1 MHQSLEEFATN
12 ADTWVLLLVMAI
24 SIAIL
29 GVSAN
34 ILVDNAVK
42 ISIKTGLPKVIV
54 GATIVSIGT
63 TFPEAVVSVMA
74 ALGGDPGFAL
84 GNAVGSIICDTGLI
98 LGIACIMSPLKLDMK
113 LVNRQGWVQLG
124 VAVLLVAL
132 CLPYGRLN
140 ELFNQQA
147 FLHQSSGFF
156 LVVLLGVYLVWSV
169 RLARLADPIAE
180 DEQAVQGISIL
191 PCVGILAVACAFV
204 ALSSIGLIE
213 STKVLADNAGVSKA
227 VIAATVVAFGTSL
240 PELVTAI
247 TAVRKGHGELAIGNI
262 IGADILNV
270 LFVAGLAAAVTP
282 AGLLEGP
289 ENPIF
294 FRLQFPVML
303 FILICFRVGIKTSSN
318 GYLGRRT
325 GFLLLGT
332 YIIYIAMTIAN
343 YRQAITI

>member
-1 MHQSLEEFATN
+1 MHEYIEQLAEN
-12 ADTWVLLLVMAI
+12 ADTWMLLLATVI

-29 GVSAN
+29 GTSAD
-34 ILVDNAVK
+34 ILVENAVK

-74 ALGGDPGFAL
+74 AIGGHPDFAL

-98 LGIACIMSPLKLDMK
+98 LGIACLMSPLKLDMK
-113 LVNRQGWVQLG
+113 LVNRQGWVQFG
-124 VAVLLVAL
+124 VAVLLVAM
-132 CLPYGRLN
+132 CLPFGRLN
-140 ELFNQQA
+140 DLFSQQA
-147 FLHQSSGFF
+147 FLHQWSGFV
-156 LVVLLGVYLVWSV
+156 LVGLLGAYLVWSV
-169 RLARLADPIAE
+169 RLAKLADPVVE
-180 DEQAVQGISIL
+180 DEESRQTISIL
-191 PCVGILAVACAFV
+191 PCLIVLSVACGFV
-204 ALSSIGLIE
+204 ILSSIGLIE
-213 STKVLADNAGVSKA
+213 STKVLASRAGVSNA

-240 PELVTAI
+240 PELVTAV

-282 AGLLEGP
+282 DGLFADKV
-289 ENPIF
+289 F
-294 FRLQFPVML
+294 FSLQFPAML
-303 FILICFRVGIKTSSN
+303 FILFCFRIGIKTSTN

-332 YIIYIAMTIAN
+332 YIIYIA
-343 YRQAITI
+343 ITVA

>member
-1 MHQSLEEFATN
+1 MHEYIEQFAEN
-12 ADTWVLLLVMAI
+12 ADTWILLLVTAI
-24 SIAIL
+24 SIAVL
-29 GVSAN
+29 GTSAD

-42 ISIKTGLPKVIV
+42 ISIKTGLPKVII

-74 ALGGDPGFAL
+74 AIGGHPDFAL

-98 LGIACIMSPLKLDMK
+98 LGIACLMSPLKLDMK
-113 LVNRQGWVQLG
+113 LVNRQGWVQFG
-124 VAVLLVAL
+124 VAVLLVAM

-140 ELFNQQA
+140 ELFSQQA
-147 FLHQSSGFF
+147 VLHQWSGFL

-169 RLARLADPIAE
+169 RLARLADPVVE
-180 DEQAVQGISIL
+180 DKETQVISLL
-191 PCVGILAVACAFV
+191 PCLTVLTVACGFV
-204 ALSSIGLIE
+204 ILSSIGLIE
-213 STKVLADNAGVSKA
+213 TTKVLASRAGVSNA

-240 PELVTAI
+240 PELVTAV

-282 AGLLEGP
+282 DGLFAD
-289 ENPIF
+289 PIF
-294 FRLQFPVML
+294 FSLQFPAML
-303 FILICFRVGIKTSSN
+303 FILFCFRVGIKTSPN

-332 YIIYIAMTIAN
+332 YIVYIAITVAN
-343 YRQAITI
+343 

>member
-1 MHQSLEEFATN
+1 MHQSIEEFATN
-12 ADTWVLLLVMAI
+12 ADTWVLLLVMAV

-29 GVSAN
+29 GVSAD

-74 ALGGDPGFAL
+74 AMGGHPDFAL

-113 LVNRQGWVQLG
+113 LVNRQGWVQFG
-124 VAVLLVAL
+124 AAVLLVTL

-140 ELFNQQA
+140 ELFNQKA
-147 FLHQSSGFF
+147 FLSQSSGFL
-156 LVVLLGVYLVWSV
+156 LVVLLGVYLIWSV
-169 RLARLADPIAE
+169 RLARLADPVDKDNESA
-180 DEQAVQGISIL
+180 QGISIL
-191 PCVGILAVACAFV
+191 PCLGILAVACAFV
-204 ALSSIGLIE
+204 ILSSIGLIE
-213 STKVLADNAGVSKA
+213 STKVIASRAGVSNA

-282 AGLLEGP
+282 NGLFADP
-289 ENPIF
+289 VF
-294 FRLQFPVML
+294 FRLQFPAML
-303 FILICFRVGIKTSSN
+303 FILFCFRIGIKTSAN

-332 YIIYIAMTIAN
+332 YIIYIAITIAN
-343 YRQAITI
+343 

>member
-1 MHQSLEEFATN
+1 MHQILEEFLTN
-12 ADTWVLLLVMAI
+12 ANTWILLLVTVV
-24 SIAIL
+24 SIAVL
-29 GVSAN
+29 GTSAD

-42 ISIKTGLPKVIV
+42 ISITTGLPKVII

-74 ALGGDPGFAL
+74 AIGGNPDFAL

-98 LGIACIMSPLKLDMK
+98 LGIACLMAPLKLDMK
-113 LVNRQGWVQLG
+113 LVNSQGWVQFA

-132 CLPYGRLN
+132 CLPYDRLN
-140 ELFNQQA
+140 EIFSAKAVLSQWHG
-147 FLHQSSGFF
+147 FL
-156 LVVLLGVYLVWSV
+156 LVFLLGVYLVWSV
-169 RLARLADPIAE
+169 RLARLADPETESNNA
-180 DEQAVQGISIL
+180 APRASIL
-191 PCVGILAVACAFV
+191 PYIGLLFVACAFV
-204 ALSSIGLIE
+204 ILSSVGLIE
-213 STKVLADNAGVSKA
+213 STKVLASRAGVSNA

-282 AGLLEGP
+282 EGLFADAV
-289 ENPIF
+289 F
-294 FRLQFPVML
+294 FRLQFPAML
-303 FILICFRVGIKTSSN
+303 FILICFRIGIKTSSN
-318 GYLGRRT
+318 GYLRRRI

-332 YIIYIAMTIAN
+332 YIIYIALTVAS
-343 YRQAITI
+343 

>member
-1 MHQSLEEFATN
+1 MHQFIEQHALN
-12 ADTWVLLLVMAI
+12 ADTWVLLLVMAV
-24 SIAIL
+24 SIAVL
-29 GVSAN
+29 GISAD

-42 ISIKTGLPKVIV
+42 ISLKTGLPKVIV

-74 ALGGDPGFAL
+74 AMGGHPDFAL

-113 LVNRQGWVQLG
+113 LVNRQGWVQFG
-124 VAVLLVAL
+124 AAVLLVAL
-132 CLPYGRLN
+132 CLPYGHLS
-140 ELFNQQA
+140 ELFNRQA
-147 FLHQSSGFF
+147 FLNQTSGFL

-169 RLARLADPIAE
+169 RLARLADPVAE
-180 DEQAVQGISIL
+180 DDEARQGIFLL
-191 PCVGILAVACAFV
+191 PCFMILAVACGFV
-204 ALSSIGLIE
+204 ILSSIGLIE
-213 STKVLADNAGVSKA
+213 STKVLAARAGVSNA

-282 AGLLEGP
+282 QGLFADQ
-289 ENPIF
+289 IF
-294 FRLQFPVML
+294 FRLQFPAML
-303 FILICFRVGIKTSSN
+303 FILICFRVGIKKSSN
-318 GYLGRRT
+318 GHLGRRT
-325 GFLLLGT
+325 GFVLLGT
-332 YIIYIAMTIAN
+332 YIIYIA
-343 YRQAITI
+343 ITIMN

>member
-1 MHQSLEEFATN
+1 MHEYMEQIAGS
-12 ADTWVLLLVMAI
+12 ADTSILLLVTAV
-24 SIAIL
+24 SIAVL
-29 GVSAN
+29 GKSAD
-34 ILVDNAVK
+34 ILVENAVK

-74 ALGGDPGFAL
+74 AIGGHPDFAL
-84 GNAVGSIICDTGLI
+84 GNSVGSIICDTGLI
-98 LGIACIMSPLKLDMK
+98 LGIACLMSPLKLDMK
-113 LVNRQGWVQLG
+113 LVNRQGWVQFG
-124 VAVLLVAL
+124 VAVLLVTM

-147 FLHQSSGFF
+147 FLHQWSGFL
-156 LVVLLGVYLVWSV
+156 LVALLGVYLVWSV
-169 RLARLADPIAE
+169 RLARLADPVVE
-180 DEQAVQGISIL
+180 DEEAVQQISIL
-191 PCVGILAVACAFV
+191 PCLTVLSVACAFV
-204 ALSSIGLIE
+204 ILSSIGLIE
-213 STKVLADNAGVSKA
+213 STKVLASRAGVSNA

-282 AGLLEGP
+282 DGLFAD
-289 ENPIF
+289 PIF
-294 FRLQFPVML
+294 FRLQFPAML
-303 FILICFRVGIKTSSN
+303 FVLFCFRVGIKTSSN
-318 GYLGRRT
+318 GYLGRPI

-332 YIIYIAMTIAN
+332 YIVYIAITVAN
-343 YRQAITI
+343 

>member
-1 MHQSLEEFATN
+1 MHEYIEQFAKN
-12 ADTWVLLLVMAI
+12 ADTWILLLATAI

-29 GVSAN
+29 GVSAD

-42 ISIKTGLPKVIV
+42 ISIKTGLPKVII

-74 ALGGDPGFAL
+74 AIGGDPDFAL

-98 LGIACIMSPLKLDMK
+98 LGIACLMSPLKLDMK
-113 LVNRQGWVQLG
+113 LVNRQGWVQFG
-124 VAVLLVAL
+124 VAVLLVAM

-140 ELFNQQA
+140 ELFSLPA
-147 FLHQSSGFF
+147 VLHQWSGFV
-156 LVVLLGVYLVWSV
+156 LVGLLGVYLVWSV
-169 RLARLADPIAE
+169 RLARLADPVVGNGEAGPEISTLQCLGVLSIAC
-180 DEQAVQGISIL
+180 G
-191 PCVGILAVACAFV
+191 FV
-204 ALSSIGLIE
+204 ILSSIGLIE
-213 STKVLADNAGVSKA
+213 STKVLASRAGVSNA

-240 PELVTAI
+240 PELVTAV

-270 LFVAGLAAAVTP
+270 LFVAGLAAAVTRD
-282 AGLLEGP
+282 GLFADK
-289 ENPIF
+289 IF
-294 FRLQFPVML
+294 FSLQFPAML
-303 FILICFRVGIKTSSN
+303 FILLCFRVGIKTSSN

-332 YIIYIAMTIAN
+332 YIVYIA
-343 YRQAITI
+343 ITVS

>member
-1 MHQSLEEFATN
+1 MHEYIEQFAGN
-12 ADTWVLLLVMAI
+12 ADTWVLLLVTAI
-24 SIAIL
+24 SIAVL
-29 GVSAN
+29 GKSAD
-34 ILVDNAVK
+34 ILVENAVK

-74 ALGGDPGFAL
+74 AMSGHPDFAL

-98 LGIACIMSPLKLDMK
+98 LGIACLMSPLKLDMK
-113 LVNRQGWVQLG
+113 LVNRQGWVQFG
-124 VAVLLVAL
+124 VAVLLVAM

-140 ELFNQQA
+140 ELFSQQA
-147 FLHQSSGFF
+147 FLHQWSGFV
-156 LVVLLGVYLVWSV
+156 LVVLLGIYLVWSV
-169 RLARLADPIAE
+169 RLARLANPEDGLGDPLIE
-180 DEQAVQGISIL
+180 DKQVGHEISIL
-191 PCVGILAVACAFV
+191 SCVMLLSVACGFV
-204 ALSSIGLIE
+204 ILSSIGLIE
-213 STKVLADNAGVSKA
+213 STKVLAARAGVSEA

-282 AGLLEGP
+282 GGLYAD
-289 ENPIF
+289 PIF
-294 FRLQFPVML
+294 FSLQFPVML
-303 FILICFRVGIKTSSN
+303 FILLCFRVGIKTSAD

-332 YIIYIAMTIAN
+332 YIVYIVKTVA
-343 YRQAITI
+343 

>member
-1 MHQSLEEFATN
+1 MLQLFEEFVVN
-12 ADTWVLLLVMAI
+12 ADTWALLTVMII
-24 SIAIL
+24 SIAVL
-29 GVSAN
+29 GVSAD
-34 ILVDNAVK
+34 ILVENAVK

-74 ALGGDPGFAL
+74 AMGGDPDFAL

-113 LVNRQGWVQLG
+113 LVNQQGWVQFG
-124 VAVLLVAL
+124 AATLLVAL
-132 CLPYGRLN
+132 CLPYNRLG
-140 ELFNQQA
+140 ELFSQPA
-147 FLHQSSGFF
+147 FLHQWSGFL

-169 RLARLADPIAE
+169 RLARLADPVAE
-180 DEQAVQGISIL
+180 DQQGDQGISIW
-191 PCVGILAVACAFV
+191 PCLGILAVACAFV
-204 ALSSIGLIE
+204 ILSSIGLIE
-213 STKVLADNAGVSKA
+213 STKVLASRAGVSNA

-282 AGLLEGP
+282 NGLFADP
-289 ENPIF
+289 VF
-294 FRLQFPVML
+294 FRLQFPAML
-303 FILICFRVGIKTSSN
+303 FILLCFRIGIKTSTN
-318 GYLGRRT
+318 GFLGRRT

-332 YIIYIAMTIAN
+332 YIIYIAITVAN
-343 YRQAITI
+343 

>member
-1 MHQSLEEFATN
+1 
-12 ADTWVLLLVMAI
+12 MAV

-29 GVSAN
+29 GISAD

-42 ISIKTGLPKVIV
+42 ISVKTGLPKVIV

-74 ALGGDPGFAL
+74 AMGGDADFAL

-113 LVNRQGWVQLG
+113 LVNRQGWVQFG
-124 VAVLLVAL
+124 AAVLLVTL
-132 CLPYGRLN
+132 CLPSGSLSD
-140 ELFNQQA
+140 LFNQPAILSQT
-147 FLHQSSGFF
+147 SGFF
-156 LVVLLGVYLVWSV
+156 LVALLGVYLVWSV
-169 RLARLADPIAE
+169 RLARIADPVTQDDTAG
-180 DEQAVQGISIL
+180 QGISLL
-191 PCVGILAVACAFV
+191 PCLGILAVACAFV
-204 ALSSIGLIE
+204 ILSSIGLIE
-213 STKVLADNAGVSKA
+213 STKVLASRAGVSNA

-282 AGLLEGP
+282 QGLFADE
-289 ENPIF
+289 IF
-294 FRLQFPVML
+294 FRLQFPAMI
-303 FILICFRVGIKTSSN
+303 FILFCFRVGIKTSSN
-318 GYLGRRT
+318 GHLGRRT

-332 YIIYIAMTIAN
+332 YIIYIT
-343 YRQAITI
+343 ITIIN

>member
-1 MHQSLEEFATN
+1 MHEYIEQFANN
-12 ADTWVLLLVMAI
+12 ADTWILLLSTAI

-29 GVSAN
+29 GASAD

-42 ISIKTGLPKVIV
+42 ISIKTGLPKVII

-74 ALGGDPGFAL
+74 AIGGDPDFAL

-98 LGIACIMSPLKLDMK
+98 LGIACLMSPLKLDMK
-113 LVNRQGWVQLG
+113 LVNRQGWVQFG
-124 VAVLLVAL
+124 VAVLLVAM

-140 ELFNQQA
+140 ELFSLPAVLSQW
-147 FLHQSSGFF
+147 SGFV
-156 LVVLLGVYLVWSV
+156 LVGLLGVYLVWSV
-169 RLARLADPIAE
+169 RLARLADPVVENEEAGPKISTLQCLVVLSIAC
-180 DEQAVQGISIL
+180 G
-191 PCVGILAVACAFV
+191 FV
-204 ALSSIGLIE
+204 ILSSIGLIE
-213 STKVLADNAGVSKA
+213 STKVLASRAGVSNA

-240 PELVTAI
+240 PELVTAV

-270 LFVAGLAAAVTP
+270 LFVAGLAAAVTRD
-282 AGLLEGP
+282 GLFADK
-289 ENPIF
+289 IF
-294 FRLQFPVML
+294 FSLQFPAML
-303 FILICFRVGIKTSSN
+303 FILLCFRVGIKTSSN

-332 YIIYIAMTIAN
+332 YIVYIA
-343 YRQAITI
+343 ITVS

>member
-1 MHQSLEEFATN
+1 MHEYIEQFAQN
-12 ADTWVLLLVMAI
+12 AHTWTLLLATVI

-29 GVSAN
+29 GTSAD

-42 ISIKTGLPKVIV
+42 ISIKTGLPKVII

-74 ALGGDPGFAL
+74 AIRGDPDFAL

-98 LGIACIMSPLKLDMK
+98 LGIACLMSPLKLDMK
-113 LVNRQGWVQLG
+113 LVNRQGWVQFG
-124 VAVLLVAL
+124 VAVLLVAM

-140 ELFNQQA
+140 ELFSLPA
-147 FLHQSSGFF
+147 VLHQWSGFV
-156 LVVLLGVYLVWSV
+156 LVGLLVVYLVWSV
-169 RLARLADPIAE
+169 RLARLADPVVENEEA
-180 DEQAVQGISIL
+180 GPKISTL
-191 PCVGILAVACAFV
+191 QCLGILSIACGFV
-204 ALSSIGLIE
+204 ILSSIGLIE
-213 STKVLADNAGVSKA
+213 STKVLASRAGVSNA

-240 PELVTAI
+240 PELVTAV

-270 LFVAGLAAAVTP
+270 LFVAGLAAAVTRD
-282 AGLLEGP
+282 GLFADK
-289 ENPIF
+289 IF
-294 FRLQFPVML
+294 FSLQFPAML
-303 FILICFRVGIKTSSN
+303 FILLCFRVGIKTSSN

-332 YIIYIAMTIAN
+332 YIVYIA
-343 YRQAITI
+343 ITVS

>member
-1 MHQSLEEFATN
+1 MHEYIEQFAGN
-12 ADTWVLLLVMAI
+12 ADTWILLLVTAI
-24 SIAIL
+24 SIAVL
-29 GVSAN
+29 GKSAD
-34 ILVDNAVK
+34 ILVENAVK

-74 ALGGDPGFAL
+74 AISGHPDFAL

-98 LGIACIMSPLKLDMK
+98 LGIACLMSPLKLDMK
-113 LVNRQGWVQLG
+113 LVNRQGWVQFG
-124 VAVLLVAL
+124 VAVLLVAM

-140 ELFNQQA
+140 ELFSQQA
-147 FLHQSSGFF
+147 FLHQWSGFL
-156 LVVLLGVYLVWSV
+156 LVVLLGIYLVWSV
-169 RLARLADPIAE
+169 RLARLADPVTE
-180 DEQAVQGISIL
+180 DEEVGQEISIL
-191 PCVGILAVACAFV
+191 PCLTILTVACGFV
-204 ALSSIGLIE
+204 ILSSIGLIE
-213 STKVLADNAGVSKA
+213 STKVLAFRAGVSEA

-282 AGLLEGP
+282 GGLYAD
-289 ENPIF
+289 PIF
-294 FRLQFPVML
+294 FSLQFPVML
-303 FILICFRVGIKTSSN
+303 FILLCFRVGIKTSVN

-332 YIIYIAMTIAN
+332 YIVYIMKTIAN
-343 YRQAITI
+343 

>member
-1 MHQSLEEFATN
+1 MHQLIEDFATN
-12 ADTWVLLLVMAI
+12 ADTWVLLLVTAI
-24 SIAIL
+24 SIAVL
-29 GVSAN
+29 GTSAD

-74 ALGGDPGFAL
+74 AMGGHPDFAL

-98 LGIACIMSPLKLDMK
+98 LGIACLMSPLKLDMK
-113 LVNRQGWVQLG
+113 LVNRQGWVQFG
-124 VAVLLVAL
+124 AAVLLVTM
-132 CLPYGRLN
+132 CLPYDRLG
-140 ELFNQQA
+140 ELFTQQA
-147 FLHQSSGFF
+147 FLSQNSGFL

-169 RLARLADPIAE
+169 RLARLADPVLDDHEA
-180 DEQAVQGISIL
+180 ANGISIL
-191 PCVGILAVACAFV
+191 PCLGILTVACAFV
-204 ALSSIGLIE
+204 ILSSIGLIE
-213 STKVLADNAGVSKA
+213 STKVLASRAGVSNA

-282 AGLLEGP
+282 KGLFADPL
-289 ENPIF
+289 F
-294 FRLQFPVML
+294 FSLQFPSML
-303 FILICFRVGIKTSSN
+303 FILFCFRIGIKTSAN

-332 YIIYIAMTIAN
+332 YIVYIA
-343 YRQAITI
+343 ITVAK

>member
-1 MHQSLEEFATN
+1 
-12 ADTWVLLLVMAI
+12 
-24 SIAIL
+24 
-29 GVSAN
+29 
-34 ILVDNAVK
+34 
-42 ISIKTGLPKVIV
+42 V

-74 ALGGDPGFAL
+74 AMGGHPDFAL

-113 LVNRQGWVQLG
+113 LVNRQGWVQFG
-124 VAVLLVAL
+124 AAVLLVAL

-147 FLHQSSGFF
+147 FLNQSSGFL

-169 RLARLADPIAE
+169 RLARLADPVAE
-180 DEQAVQGISIL
+180 DAEAGQGISML
-191 PCVGILAVACAFV
+191 PCLGILAIACAFV
-204 ALSSIGLIE
+204 ILSSIGLIE
-213 STKVLADNAGVSKA
+213 STKVLASRAGVSNA

-282 AGLLEGP
+282 NGLFAD
-289 ENPIF
+289 PIF
-294 FRLQFPVML
+294 FRLQFPAML
-303 FILICFRVGIKTSSN
+303 FILFCFRLGIKTSSN
-318 GYLGRRT
+318 GFLGRRT

-332 YIIYIAMTIAN
+332 YIIYIAITIAN
-343 YRQAITI
+343 

>member
-1 MHQSLEEFATN
+1 MHQSIEEFATN
-12 ADTWVLLLVMAI
+12 ADTWVLLLAMAI

-29 GVSAN
+29 GVSAD

-74 ALGGDPGFAL
+74 AMGGHPDFAL

-113 LVNRQGWVQLG
+113 LVNRQGWVQFG

-147 FLHQSSGFF
+147 FLHQSSGFL

-169 RLARLADPIAE
+169 RL
-180 DEQAVQGISIL
+180 GISML
-191 PCVGILAVACAFV
+191 PCLGILAVACAFV
-204 ALSSIGLIE
+204 ILSSIGLIE
-213 STKVLADNAGVSKA
+213 STKVLASRAGVSNA

-282 AGLLEGP
+282 DGLFADP
-289 ENPIF
+289 VF
-294 FRLQFPVML
+294 FRLQFPAML
-303 FILICFRVGIKTSSN
+303 FILFVFRLGIKTSSN

-325 GFLLLGT
+325 GFLLLGI
-332 YIIYIAMTIAN
+332 YIIYIA
-343 YRQAITI
+343 ITISN

>member
-1 MHQSLEEFATN
+1 MHQSIEEFATN
-12 ADTWVLLLVMAI
+12 ADTWVLLLAMAI

-29 GVSAN
+29 GVSAD

-74 ALGGDPGFAL
+74 AMGGHPDFAL

-113 LVNRQGWVQLG
+113 LVNRQGWVQFG

-147 FLHQSSGFF
+147 FLHQSSGFL

-169 RLARLADPIAE
+169 RLARLADPVAE
-180 DEQAVQGISIL
+180 DDKAGQGISML
-191 PCVGILAVACAFV
+191 PCLGILAVACAFV
-204 ALSSIGLIE
+204 ILSSIGLIE
-213 STKVLADNAGVSKA
+213 STKVLASRAGVSNA

-282 AGLLEGP
+282 DGLFADP
-289 ENPIF
+289 VF
-294 FRLQFPVML
+294 FRLQFPAML
-303 FILICFRVGIKTSSN
+303 FILFVFRLGIKTSSN

-332 YIIYIAMTIAN
+332 YIIYIAITIAN
-343 YRQAITI
+343 